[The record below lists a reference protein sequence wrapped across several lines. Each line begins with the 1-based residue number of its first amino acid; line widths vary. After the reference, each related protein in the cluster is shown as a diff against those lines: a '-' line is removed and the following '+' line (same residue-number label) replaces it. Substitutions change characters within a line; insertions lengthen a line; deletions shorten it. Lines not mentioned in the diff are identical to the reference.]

1 MDYFKKSERQSFPKL
16 LLSGGLYM
24 LFGNILCAIMTLST
38 APFIGNDFMKI
49 VIFVLAI
56 AVFYSL
62 MFTVAYKDGT
72 REQRYVTLHKCE
84 EPDLKKWVKIGTA
97 LMGIMFVPSL
107 ILLLAKVMNWYFDI
121 TLIHRIIDG
130 MIYPLSLMLVPGS
143 SIDSMQIFVPFIYM
157 LCYAL
162 IPVATHL
169 GFYFGYTGKFEKEN
183 IMYE

>member
-49 VIFVLAI
+49 VIFILAI

-62 MFTVAYKDGT
+62 MFTVAYKDGV
-72 REQRYVTLHKCE
+72 REQRYVNLHKCE
-84 EPDLKKWVKIGTA
+84 EPDMKKWVKIGTA

-107 ILLLAKVMNWYFDI
+107 ILLLAKLMNWYFDI

-130 MIYPLSLMLVPGS
+130 MIYPLSLILVPGS
-143 SIDSMQIFVPFIYM
+143 SIDSMPIFVPFIYM

-162 IPVATHL
+162 IPVVTHF
-169 GFYFGYTGKFEKEN
+169 GFYAGYTGKFEKEN

>member
-1 MDYFKKSERQSFPKL
+1 MDYFKKSERQSFPRL
-16 LLSGGLYM
+16 LLAGGLYM

-72 REQRYVTLHKCE
+72 REQRYVKLHKCE
-84 EPDLKKWVKIGTA
+84 EPDMKKWVKIGSA
-97 LMGIMFVPSL
+97 LMGIMFVPSFVLL
-107 ILLLAKVMNWYFDI
+107 IAKLTGWYFDI
-121 TLIHRIIDG
+121 TLIHRIVDG
-130 MIYPLSLMLVPGS
+130 MIYPLSLLLVPDS
-143 SIDSMQIFVPFIYM
+143 NIDSMQLFVPFIYM
-157 LCYAL
+157 LCYAF
-162 IPVATHL
+162 IPVATHF